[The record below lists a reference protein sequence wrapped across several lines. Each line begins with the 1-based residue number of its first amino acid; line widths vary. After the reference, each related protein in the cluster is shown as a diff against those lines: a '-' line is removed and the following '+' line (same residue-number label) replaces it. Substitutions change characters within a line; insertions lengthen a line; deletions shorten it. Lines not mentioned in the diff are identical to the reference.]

1 MPGLPRQV
9 LLYLFDED
17 KVTFFASGNLVGSLS
32 ADNDVYVVKARLT
45 YHLQ

>member
-1 MPGLPRQV
+1 LSGLPRQV

-32 ADNDVYVVKARLT
+32 TDNDVYRFGSEADLVA
-45 YHLQ
+45 